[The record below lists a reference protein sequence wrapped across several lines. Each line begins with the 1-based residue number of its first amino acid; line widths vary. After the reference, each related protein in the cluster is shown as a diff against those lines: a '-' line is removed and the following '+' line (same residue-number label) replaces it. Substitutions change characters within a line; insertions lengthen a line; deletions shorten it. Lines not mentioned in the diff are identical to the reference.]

1 MKLFSVLSLASV
13 LGIAAGFSA
22 AGSSYTKSM
31 TSSSSSS
38 SSLHMSTVA
47 EAVPFAKGPR

>member
-1 MKLFSVLSLASV
+1 MKLSVLSLASV

-22 AGSSYTKSM
+22 GSSYTKSM
-31 TSSSSSS
+31 MTSSSS

>member
-22 AGSSYTKSM
+22 AGSSYTKTM
-31 TSSSSSS
+31 TSSSSS

>member
-1 MKLFSVLSLASV
+1 MKLSVISLASV

-22 AGSSYTKSM
+22 GSSYTTNTM
-31 TSSSSSS
+31 TSASSSSS
-38 SSLHMSTVA
+38 SSLQMSTVA